1 MIIADETSAL
11 ARWKGIL
18 RAVRRDGMPALF
30 LIGATALFFWPL
42 WIAGYRFPK
51 GGGDLWGQLY
61 PVWSFVAEEL
71 GRGVLPLWNPRMLGG
86 DLIFS
91 EGQYGLF
98 NPLNWPLFL
107 ASPIPP
113 GWVLLR
119 GAFSLWLAGV
129 GMYVYLRRSPIWRL

>member
-86 DLIFS
+86 DPIFS
-91 EGQYGLF
+91 EG
-98 NPLNWPLFL
+98 
-107 ASPIPP
+107 
-113 GWVLLR
+113 
-119 GAFSLWLAGV
+119 
-129 GMYVYLRRSPIWRL
+129 